1 MQCCAE
7 MAVPLQW
14 GEEGVDVKDKH
25 YCLVRLHFVNKG
37 APQIDSPQTPSVSM
51 EGMGDT
57 GIALLNG
64 RV

>member
-1 MQCCAE
+1 
-7 MAVPLQW
+7 MAVALQW

-25 YCLVRLHFVNKG
+25 YCIVRMRFFDKVT
-37 APQIDSPQTPSVSM
+37 PQIDSPQTPSASM

-57 GIALLNG
+57 ATALLNG